1 MNQPLISP
9 EQLQQRLLENH
20 SLESH
25 PLKSDLIILDASI
38 EFQIPSESEKIK
50 GQMIPGAIRF
60 DYDKDFCNKHTL
72 LPHMFPTENHFNAR
86 AQEIGINQDSTI
98 VVYDNSGTFASPR
111 AWWMFMAMGHNNV
124 YILDGGLP
132 AWIEAGYATDTNYK
146 ADAPIGNF
154 EGKIQDNYFVNAQQ
168 TQSYSDNKS
177 ANILD
182 ARSQA
187 RFDSEVPE
195 PREGLRSGHIPN
207 SVCLPFAQ
215 VLNAGKLKSKNELID
230 IFSTL
235 DLNPSQPM
243 FFSCGSG
250 VTACII
256 LLAAKLAG
264 YSGEMGVYDGS
275 WTEWGANE
283 QLPIA
288 VTHK

>member
-9 EQLQQRLLENH
+9 EQLQQRLLAEDN
-20 SLESH
+20 
-25 PLKSDLIILDASI
+25 IILLDVSI

-72 LPHMFPTENHFNAR
+72 LPHMFPTEKHFNTR

-98 VVYDNSGTFASPR
+98 VVYDNAGTFASPR

-124 YILDGGLP
+124 YILDRGLP
-132 AWIEAGYATDTNYK
+132 AWIEAGYSTETDYRTEVK
-146 ADAPIGNF
+146 TGNF
-154 EGKIQDNYFVNAQQ
+154 KGHIQDNYFVSAQQ
-168 TQSYSDNKS
+168 IESYSTDKS
-177 ANILD
+177 ANIVD

-215 VLNAGKLKSKNELID
+215 VLNDGKLRTQQELIE
-230 IFSTL
+230 IFSTIEIT
-235 DLNPSQPM
+235 PSQPM

-264 YSGEMGVYDGS
+264 YTGEMGVYDGS

-283 QLPIA
+283 KLPIA
-288 VTHK
+288 VTEK

>member
-9 EQLQQRLLENH
+9 QQLQQRLLAEDNI
-20 SLESH
+20 
-25 PLKSDLIILDASI
+25 IILDASI

-50 GQMIPGAIRF
+50 GQMVPGAIRF

-72 LPHMFPTENHFNAR
+72 LPHMFPTEKHFNTR

-98 VVYDNSGTFASPR
+98 VVYDNAGTFASPR

-132 AWIEAGYATDTNYK
+132 AWIEAGYATETDYRTEVK
-146 ADAPIGNF
+146 TGNF
-154 EGKIQDNYFVNAQQ
+154 KGHIQDNYFVSAQQ
-168 TQSYSDNKS
+168 IESYSTDKS
-177 ANILD
+177 ANIVD

-215 VLNAGKLKSKNELID
+215 VLNDGKLRTQQELIE
-230 IFSTL
+230 IFSTIEIT
-235 DLNPSQPM
+235 PSQPM

-264 YSGEMGVYDGS
+264 YTGEMGVYDGS

-283 QLPIA
+283 KLPIA
-288 VTHK
+288 VTEK

>member
-9 EQLQQRLLENH
+9 QQLQQRLLAEDNI
-20 SLESH
+20 
-25 PLKSDLIILDASI
+25 IILDASI

-72 LPHMFPTENHFNAR
+72 LPHMFPTEKHFNTR

-98 VVYDNSGTFASPR
+98 VVYDNAGTFASPR

-132 AWIEAGYATDTNYK
+132 AWIEAGYTTETDYRTEVK
-146 ADAPIGNF
+146 TGNF
-154 EGKIQDNYFVNAQQ
+154 EGHIQDNYFVSAQQ
-168 TQSYSDNKS
+168 IESYSTDKS
-177 ANILD
+177 ANIVD

-215 VLNAGKLKSKNELID
+215 VLNDGKLRTQQELIE
-230 IFSTL
+230 IFSTIEIT
-235 DLNPSQPM
+235 PSQPM

-264 YSGEMGVYDGS
+264 YTGEMGVYDGS

-283 QLPIA
+283 KLPIA
-288 VTHK
+288 VTEK

>member
-9 EQLQQRLLENH
+9 EQLQQRLLEEDN
-20 SLESH
+20 
-25 PLKSDLIILDASI
+25 IVILDASI

-50 GQMIPGAIRF
+50 GQMIPSAIRF

-72 LPHMFPTENHFNAR
+72 LPHMFPTEKHFNTR

-132 AWIEAGYATDTNYK
+132 AWVDAGYTTDSDYK
-146 ADAPIGNF
+146 KTARTGNF
-154 EGKIQDNYFVNAQQ
+154 DGRIQDNYFVNAQQ
-168 TQSYSDNKS
+168 IESCSTGKS
-177 ANILD
+177 ANIVD

-207 SVCLPFAQ
+207 SVCLPFAH
-215 VLNAGKLKSKNELID
+215 VLDDGKLRAQEELVE

-235 DLNPSQPM
+235 DLTPSQPT

-250 VTACII
+250 VTACIL

-264 YSGEMGVYDGS
+264 YSSDMGVYDGS

-283 QLPIA
+283 KLPIA
-288 VTHK
+288 VTKK

>member
-1 MNQPLISP
+1 MNQPLISA
-9 EQLQQRLLENH
+9 EQLQQRLLEENN
-20 SLESH
+20 
-25 PLKSDLIILDASI
+25 IVILDASI

-72 LPHMFPTENHFNAR
+72 LPHMFPSEKHFNTRAR
-86 AQEIGINQDSTI
+86 EIGINQDSTV

-111 AWWMFMAMGHNNV
+111 AWWMFMAMGHKNV

-132 AWIEAGYATDTNYK
+132 AWIESGYATDTSYRTQV
-146 ADAPIGNF
+146 APGNF
-154 EGKIQDNYFVNAQQ
+154 EGHIQDYYFVNAQQ
-168 TQSYSDNKS
+168 IQSYSNDKS

-207 SVCLPFAQ
+207 SICLPFAQ
-215 VLNAGKLKSKNELID
+215 VLNAGKLKSQEELSD

-235 DLNPSQPM
+235 ALNPSQPM

-288 VTHK
+288 VTEK

>member
-1 MNQPLISP
+1 MTQPLISP
-9 EQLQQRLLENH
+9 EQLQQRLLEEDN
-20 SLESH
+20 
-25 PLKSDLIILDASI
+25 IVILDASI

-50 GQMIPGAIRF
+50 GQMIPSAIRF

-72 LPHMFPTENHFNAR
+72 LPHMFPSEKHFNTRAR
-86 AQEIGINQDSTI
+86 EIGINQDSTV

-132 AWIEAGYATDTNYK
+132 AWIKAGYATETDYRTEVK
-146 ADAPIGNF
+146 AGNF
-154 EGKIQDNYFVNAQQ
+154 EGQIQDNHFVNAQQ
-168 TQSYSDNKS
+168 IQNYSDDKS

-207 SVCLPFAQ
+207 SICLPFAQ
-215 VLNAGKLKSKNELID
+215 VLNAGKLKPQEELID

-235 DLNPSQPM
+235 NLTPSQPM

-275 WTEWGANE
+275 WTEWGAN
-283 QLPIA
+283 
-288 VTHK
+288 

>member
-1 MNQPLISP
+1 MDITIMNQPLISP
-9 EQLQQRLLENH
+9 QQLQQRLLAEDN
-20 SLESH
+20 
-25 PLKSDLIILDASI
+25 IILLDASI

-72 LPHMFPTENHFNAR
+72 LPHMFPTEKHFNTR

-98 VVYDNSGTFASPR
+98 VVYDNAGTFASPR

-132 AWIEAGYATDTNYK
+132 AWIEAGYTTETDYRTEVK
-146 ADAPIGNF
+146 TGNF
-154 EGKIQDNYFVNAQQ
+154 EGHIQDNYFVSAQQ
-168 TQSYSDNKS
+168 VESYSTDKS
-177 ANILD
+177 ANIVD

-215 VLNAGKLKSKNELID
+215 VLNDGKLRTQQELIE
-230 IFSTL
+230 IFSTIEIT
-235 DLNPSQPM
+235 PSQPM

-264 YSGEMGVYDGS
+264 YTGEMGVYDGS

-283 QLPIA
+283 KLPIA
-288 VTHK
+288 VTEK

>member
-9 EQLQQRLLENH
+9 EQLQQRLLEEN
-20 SLESH
+20 
-25 PLKSDLIILDASI
+25 DIIILDASI

-50 GQMIPGAIRF
+50 GQMIPRAVRF

-72 LPHMFPTENHFNAR
+72 LPHMFPTEKHFNTRAR
-86 AQEIGINQDSTI
+86 EIGINQDSTI

-132 AWIEAGYATDTNYK
+132 AWIEAGYVTDTDYK
-146 ADAPIGNF
+146 TEVQTGNF
-154 EGKIQDNYFVNAQQ
+154 NRNIQGNYFVNAQQ
-168 TQSYSDNKS
+168 IESYSDNKS
-177 ANILD
+177 ANIVD

-215 VLNAGKLKSKNELID
+215 VLNAGKMKPQEELIE

-235 DLNPSQPM
+235 DLTSSKPM

-264 YSGEMGVYDGS
+264 YSSDMGVYDGS

-283 QLPIA
+283 RLPIA
-288 VTHK
+288 ITKK

>member
-9 EQLQQRLLENH
+9 QQLQQRLLAEDN
-20 SLESH
+20 
-25 PLKSDLIILDASI
+25 IILLDASI

-72 LPHMFPTENHFNAR
+72 LPHMFPTEKHFNTR

-98 VVYDNSGTFASPR
+98 VVYDNAGTFASPR

-132 AWIEAGYATDTNYK
+132 AWIEAGYTTETDYRTEVK
-146 ADAPIGNF
+146 TGNF
-154 EGKIQDNYFVNAQQ
+154 EGHIQDNYFVSAQQ
-168 TQSYSDNKS
+168 IESCSTDKS
-177 ANILD
+177 ANIVD

-215 VLNAGKLKSKNELID
+215 VLNDGKLRTQQELIE
-230 IFSTL
+230 IFSTIEIT
-235 DLNPSQPM
+235 PSQPM

-264 YSGEMGVYDGS
+264 YTGEMGVYDGS

-283 QLPIA
+283 KLPIA
-288 VTHK
+288 VTEK

>member
-9 EQLQQRLLENH
+9 EQLQQRLLAEDN
-20 SLESH
+20 
-25 PLKSDLIILDASI
+25 IILLDASI

-72 LPHMFPTENHFNAR
+72 LPHMFPTEKHFNTR
-86 AQEIGINQDSTI
+86 AKEIGINQDSTI

-111 AWWMFMAMGHNNV
+111 AWWMFMAMGHNDV
-124 YILDGGLP
+124 FILDGGLP
-132 AWIEAGYATDTNYK
+132 AWVEAGYETETDYRTEVK
-146 ADAPIGNF
+146 AGNF
-154 EGKIQDNYFVNAQQ
+154 EGHIQDNYFVSAQQ
-168 TQSYSDNKS
+168 IESYSTDKS
-177 ANILD
+177 ANIVD

-207 SVCLPFAQ
+207 SICLPFAQ
-215 VLNAGKLKSKNELID
+215 VLDNGKLKPQEELID

-235 DLNPSQPM
+235 ELTPSQPM

-264 YSGEMGVYDGS
+264 YKGDMGVYDGS
-275 WTEWGANE
+275 WTEWGANDK
-283 QLPIA
+283 LPIA
-288 VTHK
+288 VTKK

>member
-9 EQLQQRLLENH
+9 EQLQQRLLEQDNI
-20 SLESH
+20 
-25 PLKSDLIILDASI
+25 IILDASI

-60 DYDKDFCNKHTL
+60 DYDKDFSNKHTL
-72 LPHMFPTENHFNAR
+72 LPHMFPSEKHFNTRAR
-86 AQEIGINQDSTI
+86 EIGINQDSTI
-98 VVYDNSGTFASPR
+98 VVYDNSGTFSSPR
-111 AWWMFMAMGHNNV
+111 AWWMFMAMGHQDV

-132 AWIEAGYATDTNYK
+132 AWIDACYATDTSYR
-146 ADAPIGNF
+146 AEVTPGNF
-154 EGKIQDNYFVNAQQ
+154 EGNIQDNYFVDA
-168 TQSYSDNKS
+168 TQVLSYSESKS

-195 PREGLRSGHIPN
+195 PRAGLRSGHIPN

-215 VLNAGKLKSKNELID
+215 VLNNGKLKPQSELVE

-235 DLNPSQPM
+235 DLTPTQPM

-283 QLPIA
+283 SLPIA
-288 VTHK
+288 VTNQ

>member
-1 MNQPLISP
+1 MDIIRMTQPLISAQ
-9 EQLQQRLLENH
+9 QLQQRLLEENN
-20 SLESH
+20 
-25 PLKSDLIILDASI
+25 IVILDASI
-38 EFQIPSESEKIK
+38 EFQIPSESAKIK

-72 LPHMFPTENHFNAR
+72 LPHMFPSEKHFNTRAR
-86 AQEIGINQDSTI
+86 EIGINQDSTV

-111 AWWMFMAMGHNNV
+111 AWWMFMAMGHKNV

-132 AWIEAGYATDTNYK
+132 AWIEAGYATDTSYRTQVT
-146 ADAPIGNF
+146 PGNF
-154 EGKIQDNYFVNAQQ
+154 EGHIQDNYFVNAQQ
-168 TQSYSDNKS
+168 IQSYSDDKS

-207 SVCLPFAQ
+207 SICLPFAQ
-215 VLNAGKLKSKNELID
+215 VLNAGKLKSQEELSD
-230 IFSTL
+230 IFSML
-235 DLNPSQPM
+235 ALNPSQPM

-288 VTHK
+288 VTKK

>member
-9 EQLQQRLLENH
+9 EQLQQRLLAEDN
-20 SLESH
+20 
-25 PLKSDLIILDASI
+25 IILLDASI

-72 LPHMFPTENHFNAR
+72 LPHMFPTEKHFNTR

-98 VVYDNSGTFASPR
+98 VVYDNAGTFASPR

-132 AWIEAGYATDTNYK
+132 AWIEAGYSTETDYRTEVK
-146 ADAPIGNF
+146 TGNF
-154 EGKIQDNYFVNAQQ
+154 EGHIQDNYFVSAQQ
-168 TQSYSDNKS
+168 IESYSTDKS
-177 ANILD
+177 ANIVD

-215 VLNAGKLKSKNELID
+215 VLNDGKLRTQQELIE
-230 IFSTL
+230 IFSTIEIT
-235 DLNPSQPM
+235 PSQPM

-264 YSGEMGVYDGS
+264 YTGEMGVYDGS

-283 QLPIA
+283 KLPIA
-288 VTHK
+288 VTEK

>member
-9 EQLQQRLLENH
+9 QQLQQRLLEEDN
-20 SLESH
+20 
-25 PLKSDLIILDASI
+25 IILLDASI

-72 LPHMFPTENHFNAR
+72 LPHMFPTEKHFNTR

-98 VVYDNSGTFASPR
+98 VVYDNAGTFASPR

-132 AWIEAGYATDTNYK
+132 AWIEAGYATETDYRTEVK
-146 ADAPIGNF
+146 TGNF
-154 EGKIQDNYFVNAQQ
+154 EGHIQDNYFVSAQQ
-168 TQSYSDNKS
+168 IESYSTDKS
-177 ANILD
+177 ANIVD

-215 VLNAGKLKSKNELID
+215 VLNDGKLRTQQELIE
-230 IFSTL
+230 IFSTIEIT
-235 DLNPSQPM
+235 PSQPM

-264 YSGEMGVYDGS
+264 YTGEMGVYDGS
-275 WTEWGANE
+275 WTEWGANDK
-283 QLPIA
+283 LPIA
-288 VTHK
+288 VTKK

>member
-9 EQLQQRLLENH
+9 QQLQQRLLAEDN
-20 SLESH
+20 
-25 PLKSDLIILDASI
+25 IILLDASI

-72 LPHMFPTENHFNAR
+72 LPHMFPTEKHFNTR
-86 AQEIGINQDSTI
+86 AQEISINQDSTI
-98 VVYDNSGTFASPR
+98 VVYDNAGTFASPR

-132 AWIEAGYATDTNYK
+132 AWIEAGYSTETDYRTEVK
-146 ADAPIGNF
+146 TGNF
-154 EGKIQDNYFVNAQQ
+154 EGHIQDNYFVSAQQ
-168 TQSYSDNKS
+168 IESYSTDKS
-177 ANILD
+177 ANIVD

-215 VLNAGKLKSKNELID
+215 VLNDGKLRTQQELIE
-230 IFSTL
+230 IFSTIEIT
-235 DLNPSQPM
+235 PSQPI

-264 YSGEMGVYDGS
+264 YTGEMGVYDGS

-283 QLPIA
+283 KLPIA
-288 VTHK
+288 VTEK

>member
-9 EQLQQRLLENH
+9 QQLQQRLLAEDNIT
-20 SLESH
+20 L
-25 PLKSDLIILDASI
+25 LDASI
-38 EFQIPSESEKIK
+38 EFQIPSESEKVK

-72 LPHMFPTENHFNAR
+72 LPHMFPTEKHFNTR

-98 VVYDNSGTFASPR
+98 VVYDNAGTFASPR

-132 AWIEAGYATDTNYK
+132 AWIEAGYSTETDYRTEVK
-146 ADAPIGNF
+146 TGNF
-154 EGKIQDNYFVNAQQ
+154 EGHIQDNYFVSAQQ
-168 TQSYSDNKS
+168 IESYSTDKS
-177 ANILD
+177 ANIVD

-215 VLNAGKLKSKNELID
+215 VLNDGKLRTQQELIE
-230 IFSTL
+230 IFSTIEIT
-235 DLNPSQPM
+235 PSQPM

-264 YSGEMGVYDGS
+264 YTGEMGVYDGS

-283 QLPIA
+283 ELPIA
-288 VTHK
+288 VTEK

>member
-9 EQLQQRLLENH
+9 QQLQQRLLAEDN
-20 SLESH
+20 
-25 PLKSDLIILDASI
+25 IILLDASI

-72 LPHMFPTENHFNAR
+72 LPHMFPTEKHFNTR

-98 VVYDNSGTFASPR
+98 VVYDNAGIFASPR

-132 AWIEAGYATDTNYK
+132 AWIEAGYSTETDYRTEVK
-146 ADAPIGNF
+146 TGNF
-154 EGKIQDNYFVNAQQ
+154 EGHIQDNYFVSAQQ
-168 TQSYSDNKS
+168 IESYSTDKS
-177 ANILD
+177 ANIVD

-215 VLNAGKLKSKNELID
+215 VLNDGKLRTQQELIE
-230 IFSTL
+230 IFSTIEIT
-235 DLNPSQPM
+235 PSQPM

-264 YSGEMGVYDGS
+264 YTGEMGVYDGS

-283 QLPIA
+283 KLPIA
-288 VTHK
+288 VTEK

>member
-1 MNQPLISP
+1 MTHPLTSA
-9 EQLQQRLLENH
+9 EQLQQRMREEDN
-20 SLESH
+20 
-25 PLKSDLIILDASI
+25 IAILDASI

-72 LPHMFPTENHFNAR
+72 LPHMFPTEKHFNTR
-86 AQEIGINQDSTI
+86 AQEIGINQASTI

-132 AWIEAGYATDTNYK
+132 AWVEAGYATDTEYK
-146 ADAPIGNF
+146 TAMEQGDF
-154 EGKIQDNYFVNAQQ
+154 EGIIRDNYFVNAQQ
-168 TQSYSDNKS
+168 IRSYSDDKS

-215 VLNAGKLKSKNELID
+215 VLNDGKLKTQQELID
-230 IFSTL
+230 IFSTIEIA
-235 DLNPSQPM
+235 PSQPM

-264 YSGEMGVYDGS
+264 YTGEMGVYDGS
-275 WTEWGANE
+275 WTEWSANE
-283 QLPIA
+283 KLPIA
-288 VTHK
+288 VTEK

>member
-1 MNQPLISP
+1 MNQPIISP
-9 EQLQQRLLENH
+9 QQLQQRLLAEDNI
-20 SLESH
+20 
-25 PLKSDLIILDASI
+25 IILDASI

-72 LPHMFPTENHFNAR
+72 LPHMFPTEKHFNTR

-98 VVYDNSGTFASPR
+98 VVYDNAGTFASPR

-132 AWIEAGYATDTNYK
+132 AWIEAGYTTETDYRTEVK
-146 ADAPIGNF
+146 TGNF
-154 EGKIQDNYFVNAQQ
+154 EGHIQDNYFVSAQHVE
-168 TQSYSDNKS
+168 SYSTDKS
-177 ANILD
+177 ANIVD

-215 VLNAGKLKSKNELID
+215 VLNDGKLRTQQELIE
-230 IFSTL
+230 IFSTIEIT
-235 DLNPSQPM
+235 PSQPM

-264 YSGEMGVYDGS
+264 YTGEMGVYDGS

-283 QLPIA
+283 KLPIA
-288 VTHK
+288 VTEK

>member
-9 EQLQQRLLENH
+9 AQLQQKISDNN
-20 SLESH
+20 
-25 PLKSDLIILDASI
+25 DLIILDASI

-72 LPHMFPTENHFNAR
+72 LPHMFPTEKHFNTR

-132 AWIEAGYATDTNYK
+132 AWIDAGYATDTDFK
-146 ADAPIGNF
+146 TTVQTGNF
-154 EGKIQDNYFVNAQQ
+154 EGSIQGNYIVNAQQ
-168 TQSYSDNKS
+168 IDSYSTSKS
-177 ANILD
+177 ANIVD

-215 VLNAGKLKSKNELID
+215 VLNDGKLRAQNELVE

-235 DLNPSQPM
+235 DLTPSQPM

-264 YSGEMGVYDGS
+264 YSGDMGVYDGS

-283 QLPIA
+283 KLPIA
-288 VTHK
+288 VTKM

>member
-9 EQLQQRLLENH
+9 QQLQQRLLAEDN
-20 SLESH
+20 
-25 PLKSDLIILDASI
+25 IILLDASI

-50 GQMIPGAIRF
+50 GQMIPEAIRF

-72 LPHMFPTENHFNAR
+72 LPHMFPTEKHFNTR

-98 VVYDNSGTFASPR
+98 VVYDNAGTFASPR

-132 AWIEAGYATDTNYK
+132 AWIEAGYSTETDYRTEVK
-146 ADAPIGNF
+146 TGNF
-154 EGKIQDNYFVNAQQ
+154 EGHIQDNYFVSAQQ
-168 TQSYSDNKS
+168 IESYSTDKS
-177 ANILD
+177 ANIVD

-215 VLNAGKLKSKNELID
+215 VLNDGKLRTQQELIE
-230 IFSTL
+230 IFSTIEIT
-235 DLNPSQPM
+235 PSQPI

-264 YSGEMGVYDGS
+264 YTGEMGVYDGS

-283 QLPIA
+283 KLPIA
-288 VTHK
+288 VTEK

>member
-9 EQLQQRLLENH
+9 QQLQQRLLAEDNI
-20 SLESH
+20 
-25 PLKSDLIILDASI
+25 IILDASI

-72 LPHMFPTENHFNAR
+72 LPHMFPTEKHFNTR

-98 VVYDNSGTFASPR
+98 VVYDNAGTFASPR

-132 AWIEAGYATDTNYK
+132 AWIEAGYTTETDYRTEVK
-146 ADAPIGNF
+146 TGNF
-154 EGKIQDNYFVNAQQ
+154 EGHIQDNYFVSAQQ
-168 TQSYSDNKS
+168 IESYSTDKS
-177 ANILD
+177 ANIVD

-215 VLNAGKLKSKNELID
+215 VLNDGKLRTQQELIE
-230 IFSTL
+230 IFSTIEIA
-235 DLNPSQPM
+235 PSQPM

-264 YSGEMGVYDGS
+264 YTSEMGVYDGS

-283 QLPIA
+283 KLPIA
-288 VTHK
+288 VTEK

>member
-1 MNQPLISP
+1 MNQPLLSP
-9 EQLQQRLLENH
+9 KQLQQRLLEENN
-20 SLESH
+20 
-25 PLKSDLIILDASI
+25 IVILDASI
-38 EFQIPSESEKIK
+38 EFQIPSESEKLK

-72 LPHMFPTENHFNAR
+72 LPHMFPSEKHFNTRAR
-86 AQEIGINQDSTI
+86 EIGINQDSTV

-111 AWWMFMAMGHNNV
+111 AWWMFMAMGHKNV

-132 AWIEAGYATDTNYK
+132 AWIEAGYATDTLYR
-146 ADAPIGNF
+146 AQVTPGNF
-154 EGKIQDNYFVNAQQ
+154 EGHIQDNYFVNAQQ
-168 TQSYSDNKS
+168 IQSYSDDKS

-207 SVCLPFAQ
+207 SICLPFAQ
-215 VLNAGKLKSKNELID
+215 VLNAGKLKSQEELSN

-235 DLNPSQPM
+235 ALNPSQPM

-288 VTHK
+288 VTKK

>member
-9 EQLQQRLLENH
+9 EQLQQRLLAEEN
-20 SLESH
+20 
-25 PLKSDLIILDASI
+25 IILLDASI

-72 LPHMFPTENHFNAR
+72 LPHMFPSDKHFNTR
-86 AQEIGINQDSTI
+86 AKEIGINQDSTI

-111 AWWMFMAMGHNNV
+111 AWWMFMAMGHNDV
-124 YILDGGLP
+124 FILDGGLP
-132 AWIEAGYATDTNYK
+132 AWIEAGYETETNYRTEVK
-146 ADAPIGNF
+146 AGNF
-154 EGKIQDNYFVNAQQ
+154 EGHIQDNYFVSAQQ
-168 TQSYSDNKS
+168 IESYSTDKN
-177 ANILD
+177 ANIVD

-207 SVCLPFAQ
+207 SICLPFAQ
-215 VLNAGKLKSKNELID
+215 VLNNGKLKPQEELID

-235 DLNPSQPM
+235 ELTPSQPM

-264 YSGEMGVYDGS
+264 YKGDMGVYDGS
-275 WTEWGANE
+275 WTEWGANDK
-283 QLPIA
+283 LPIA
-288 VTHK
+288 VTKK

>member
-1 MNQPLISP
+1 MNQPIISP
-9 EQLQQRLLENH
+9 QQLQQRLLAEDNI
-20 SLESH
+20 
-25 PLKSDLIILDASI
+25 IILDASI

-72 LPHMFPTENHFNAR
+72 LPHMFPTEKHFNTR

-98 VVYDNSGTFASPR
+98 VVYDNAGTFASPR

-132 AWIEAGYATDTNYK
+132 AWIEAGYTTETDYRTEVK
-146 ADAPIGNF
+146 TGNF
-154 EGKIQDNYFVNAQQ
+154 EGHIQDNYFVSAQHVE
-168 TQSYSDNKS
+168 SYSTDKS
-177 ANILD
+177 ANIVD

-215 VLNAGKLKSKNELID
+215 VLNDGKLRTQQELIE
-230 IFSTL
+230 IFSTIEIT
-235 DLNPSQPM
+235 PSQPM

-264 YSGEMGVYDGS
+264 YTGEMGVYDGS

-283 QLPIA
+283 ELPIA
-288 VTHK
+288 VTEK

>member
-9 EQLQQRLLENH
+9 QQLQQRLLAEDNI
-20 SLESH
+20 
-25 PLKSDLIILDASI
+25 IILDASI

-72 LPHMFPTENHFNAR
+72 LPHMFPTEKHFNTR

-98 VVYDNSGTFASPR
+98 VVYDNAGTFASPR

-132 AWIEAGYATDTNYK
+132 AWIEAGYTTETDYRTEVK
-146 ADAPIGNF
+146 TGNF
-154 EGKIQDNYFVNAQQ
+154 EGHIQDNYFVSAQQ
-168 TQSYSDNKS
+168 VESYSTDKS
-177 ANILD
+177 ANIVD

-215 VLNAGKLKSKNELID
+215 VLNDGKLRTQQELIE
-230 IFSTL
+230 IFSTIEIT
-235 DLNPSQPM
+235 PSQPM

-264 YSGEMGVYDGS
+264 YTGEMGVYDGS

-283 QLPIA
+283 KLPIA
-288 VTHK
+288 VTEK

>member
-9 EQLQQRLLENH
+9 QQLQQRLLAEDN
-20 SLESH
+20 
-25 PLKSDLIILDASI
+25 IILLDASI

-72 LPHMFPTENHFNAR
+72 LPHMFPTEKHFNTR

-98 VVYDNSGTFASPR
+98 VVYDNAGTFASPR

-132 AWIEAGYATDTNYK
+132 AWIEAGYSTETDYRTEVK
-146 ADAPIGNF
+146 TGNF
-154 EGKIQDNYFVNAQQ
+154 EGHIQDNYFVSAQQ
-168 TQSYSDNKS
+168 IESCSTDKS
-177 ANILD
+177 ANIVD

-215 VLNAGKLKSKNELID
+215 VLNDGKLRTQQELIE
-230 IFSTL
+230 IFSTIEIT
-235 DLNPSQPM
+235 PSQPM

-264 YSGEMGVYDGS
+264 YTGEMGVYDGS

-283 QLPIA
+283 ELPIA
-288 VTHK
+288 VTEK

>member
-9 EQLQQRLLENH
+9 QQLQQRLLAEDNI
-20 SLESH
+20 
-25 PLKSDLIILDASI
+25 IILDASI

-72 LPHMFPTENHFNAR
+72 LPHMFPTEKHFNTR

-98 VVYDNSGTFASPR
+98 VVYDNAGTFASPR

-132 AWIEAGYATDTNYK
+132 AWIEAGYTTETDYRTEVK
-146 ADAPIGNF
+146 TGNF
-154 EGKIQDNYFVNAQQ
+154 EGHIQDNYFVSAQQ
-168 TQSYSDNKS
+168 VESYSTDKS
-177 ANILD
+177 ANIVD

-215 VLNAGKLKSKNELID
+215 VLNDGKLRTQQELIE
-230 IFSTL
+230 IFSTIEIT
-235 DLNPSQPM
+235 PSQPM

-256 LLAAKLAG
+256 LLAAKLTG
-264 YSGEMGVYDGS
+264 YKGEMGVYDGS

-283 QLPIA
+283 KLPIA
-288 VTHK
+288 VTEK

>member
-1 MNQPLISP
+1 M
-9 EQLQQRLLENH
+9 LEEDN
-20 SLESH
+20 
-25 PLKSDLIILDASI
+25 IVILDASI

-50 GQMIPGAIRF
+50 GQVIPSAIRF

-72 LPHMFPTENHFNAR
+72 LPHMFPTEKHFNTR

-132 AWIEAGYATDTNYK
+132 AWIDAGYVTDTNYK
-146 ADAPIGNF
+146 TEVQAGNF
-154 EGKIQDNYFVNAQQ
+154 DGSIQDDYFVNAQQ
-168 TQSYSDNKS
+168 IESYSDNKN
-177 ANILD
+177 ANIVD

-215 VLNAGKLKSKNELID
+215 VLNAGKLKPQEELVD

-235 DLNPSQPM
+235 NLPPSQPM

-264 YSGEMGVYDGS
+264 YSSDMGVYDGS

-283 QLPIA
+283 KLPIA
-288 VTHK
+288 VTKK

>member
-9 EQLQQRLLENH
+9 QQLQQRLLAEDN
-20 SLESH
+20 
-25 PLKSDLIILDASI
+25 IILLDASI

-72 LPHMFPTENHFNAR
+72 LPHMFPTEKHFNTR
-86 AQEIGINQDSTI
+86 AQEISINQDSTI
-98 VVYDNSGTFASPR
+98 VVYDNAGTFASPR

-132 AWIEAGYATDTNYK
+132 AWIEAGYSTETDYRTEVK
-146 ADAPIGNF
+146 TGNF
-154 EGKIQDNYFVNAQQ
+154 EGHIQDNYFVSAQQ
-168 TQSYSDNKS
+168 IESYSTDKS
-177 ANILD
+177 ANIVD

-215 VLNAGKLKSKNELID
+215 VLNDGKLRTQQELIE
-230 IFSTL
+230 IFSTIEIT
-235 DLNPSQPM
+235 PSQPI

-264 YSGEMGVYDGS
+264 YTGELGVYDGS

-283 QLPIA
+283 ELPIA
-288 VTHK
+288 VTEK

>member
-9 EQLQQRLLENH
+9 QQLQQRLLAEDNIT
-20 SLESH
+20 L
-25 PLKSDLIILDASI
+25 LDASI
-38 EFQIPSESEKIK
+38 EFQIPSESEKVK

-72 LPHMFPTENHFNAR
+72 LPHMFPTEKHFNTR

-98 VVYDNSGTFASPR
+98 VVYDNAGTFASPR

-132 AWIEAGYATDTNYK
+132 AWIEAGYSTETDYRTEVK
-146 ADAPIGNF
+146 TGNF
-154 EGKIQDNYFVNAQQ
+154 EGHIQDNYFVSAQQ
-168 TQSYSDNKS
+168 IKSYSTDKS
-177 ANILD
+177 ANIVD

-215 VLNAGKLKSKNELID
+215 VLNDGKLRTQQELIE
-230 IFSTL
+230 IFSTIEIT
-235 DLNPSQPM
+235 PSQPM

-264 YSGEMGVYDGS
+264 YTGEMGVYDGS

-283 QLPIA
+283 ELPIA
-288 VTHK
+288 VTEK

>member
-9 EQLQQRLLENH
+9 EQLQQRLLEEDN
-20 SLESH
+20 
-25 PLKSDLIILDASI
+25 IVILDASI

-50 GQMIPGAIRF
+50 GQMIPSAIRF

-72 LPHMFPTENHFNAR
+72 LPHMFPTEKHFNTR

-111 AWWMFMAMGHNNV
+111 AWWMFIAMGHNNV

-132 AWIEAGYATDTNYK
+132 AWIDAGYVTDTNYK
-146 ADAPIGNF
+146 TEFQAGNF
-154 EGKIQDNYFVNAQQ
+154 DGSIQDDYFVNAQQ
-168 TQSYSDNKS
+168 IESYSAHKS
-177 ANILD
+177 ANIVD

-215 VLNAGKLKSKNELID
+215 VLNAGKLKPQEELVD

-235 DLNPSQPM
+235 NLTPSQPM

-264 YSGEMGVYDGS
+264 YSSDMGVYDGS

-283 QLPIA
+283 KLPIT
-288 VTHK
+288 VTKK

>member
-1 MNQPLISP
+1 MTHPLISA
-9 EQLQQRLLENH
+9 EQLQQRLREEDN
-20 SLESH
+20 
-25 PLKSDLIILDASI
+25 IAILDASI

-72 LPHMFPTENHFNAR
+72 LPHMFPTEKHFNTR

-132 AWIEAGYATDTNYK
+132 AWVEAGYATDTEYK
-146 ADAPIGNF
+146 TAMEQGDF
-154 EGKIQDNYFVNAQQ
+154 EGIIRDNYFVNAQQ
-168 TQSYSDNKS
+168 IRSYSDDKS

-215 VLNAGKLKSKNELID
+215 VLNDGKLKTQQELID
-230 IFSTL
+230 IFSTIEIA
-235 DLNPSQPM
+235 PSQPM

-264 YSGEMGVYDGS
+264 YTGEMGVYDGS

-283 QLPIA
+283 KLPIT
-288 VTHK
+288 VTEK

>member
-9 EQLQQRLLENH
+9 EQLQQRLLEENNI
-20 SLESH
+20 
-25 PLKSDLIILDASI
+25 IILDASI

-72 LPHMFPTENHFNAR
+72 LPHMFPSEKHFNTRAR
-86 AQEIGINQDSTI
+86 EIGINQDSTV

-111 AWWMFMAMGHNNV
+111 AWWMFMAMGHKNV
-124 YILDGGLP
+124 YILNGGLP
-132 AWIEAGYATDTNYK
+132 AWIEAGYATETSYRTEVI
-146 ADAPIGNF
+146 PGNF
-154 EGKIQDNYFVNAQQ
+154 EGHIHDNYFVNAQQ
-168 TQSYSDNKS
+168 ILSYSDDKS

-207 SVCLPFAQ
+207 SICLPFAQ
-215 VLNAGKLKSKNELID
+215 VLNAGKLKSQEELSD

-235 DLNPSQPM
+235 ALTPSQPM

-288 VTHK
+288 VTKK